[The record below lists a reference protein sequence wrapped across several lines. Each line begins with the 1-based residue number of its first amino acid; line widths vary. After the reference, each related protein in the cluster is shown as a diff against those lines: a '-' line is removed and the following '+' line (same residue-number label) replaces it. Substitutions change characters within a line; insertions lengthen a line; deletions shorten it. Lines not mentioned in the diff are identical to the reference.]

1 MTRNP
6 NTRVDELH
14 LTSAVPDRGRA
25 GVPSVGSLLA
35 AAFMVVVVFIAR
47 HFYQ

>member
-14 LTSAVPDRGRA
+14 LTSAASDNGRT

-35 AAFMVVVVFIAR
+35 AAFMVVVAFIVR

>member
-14 LTSAVPDRGRA
+14 LAA
-25 GVPSVGSLLA
+25 GKHKDTLTVGSLFA
-35 AAFMVVVVFIAR
+35 AGFILVVSLIAKR
-47 HFYQ
+47 FYQ